1 MFHPDKLRKEHQT
14 AGAEWFK
21 LCTQVHGIVDHL
33 GKMEPSNLQD
43 YLEQAKAQAEAQALS
58 DSCVQLLCAEPCS
71 LETAR
76 KVAHMLIDHGEQR
89 AAAAAAPGAAAS
101 GLGETK
107 LGRII
112 RAGVD
117 RLVSQ
122 FERLAAE
129 ALPTDSR
136 AKAQASLSSHAS
148 DASDASDA
156 SRWVSCSLC
165 WRELVLDAHDR
176 IATLT
181 AWFLAQV
188 LGDSGDSSAAQQQQ
202 QCSLAR
208 QVLQHIDLAGG
219 QRVPGIWDQRV
230 TQQRLQDEDYNNSP
244 WFGGA
249 GAGAGAGS
257 GSGSGSGSSSSSASS
272 AFGQQY
278 QQYELKHN
286 YFDAEVAAAA
296 AAAAAA
302 APSHI
307 CEVAADRRTLPQIW
321 EVRAHVLGFPCAPC
335 DAMTA
340 SAFTQYHVQAWLA
353 NQQQQ
358 QQQQLPFHAAAG
370 DEGAMLLV
378 SEPIVASSQWLAD
391 QAQTVAQQHFV
402 APEYKEEED
411 GDGFDLGHLQATF
424 DAFCK
429 QQALTADKRIA
440 RMPLLVSWAQE
451 MLRFNPHFVT
461 RFDQLLNDLTGAGCC
476 QTADDAD
483 DVLFQVRNLD
493 VHALLRPTPGPA
505 ASACSELKGGQ
516 QLQQQFR
523 ADGGLSAG
531 AAAFKEEAGQHEEEL
546 AAEEAQQEEE
556 PVVGHGLAAATAAAS
571 EPESTPSTEQQE
583 QPQQERGG
591 AKRKLDQLY
600 ARVYEE
606 GRSDKEVVEPK
617 AKRICARIDGST
629 SKSKAATL
637 TAVPTRRGKDAKE
650 F

>member
-1 MFHPDKLRKEHQT
+1 MAGLSDENYKLLMSMLKELQDRDRRKRFTHARIPSVHYDAPSAAWLFMDCVDYEQDCTRWPSILCGKRKTRGIQKQSMFHPDKLRKEHQT

-76 KVAHMLIDHGEQR
+76 EVAQMLIDHGEQR

-107 LGRII
+107 LSRII

-219 QRVPGIWDQRV
+219 QRV
-230 TQQRLQDEDYNNSP
+230 T
-244 WFGGA
+244 
-249 GAGAGAGS
+249 
-257 GSGSGSGSSSSSASS
+257 SA
-272 AFGQQY
+272 
-278 QQYELKHN
+278 
-286 YFDAEVAAAA
+286 
-296 AAAAAA
+296 
-302 APSHI
+302 
-307 CEVAADRRTLPQIW
+307 
-321 EVRAHVLGFPCAPC
+321 
-335 DAMTA
+335 
-340 SAFTQYHVQAWLA
+340 
-353 NQQQQ
+353 
-358 QQQQLPFHAAAG
+358 
-370 DEGAMLLV
+370 
-378 SEPIVASSQWLAD
+378 
-391 QAQTVAQQHFV
+391 
-402 APEYKEEED
+402 
-411 GDGFDLGHLQATF
+411 
-424 DAFCK
+424 
-429 QQALTADKRIA
+429 
-440 RMPLLVSWAQE
+440 
-451 MLRFNPHFVT
+451 
-461 RFDQLLNDLTGAGCC
+461 
-476 QTADDAD
+476 
-483 DVLFQVRNLD
+483 
-493 VHALLRPTPGPA
+493 
-505 ASACSELKGGQ
+505 
-516 QLQQQFR
+516 
-523 ADGGLSAG
+523 
-531 AAAFKEEAGQHEEEL
+531 
-546 AAEEAQQEEE
+546 
-556 PVVGHGLAAATAAAS
+556 
-571 EPESTPSTEQQE
+571 
-583 QPQQERGG
+583 
-591 AKRKLDQLY
+591 
-600 ARVYEE
+600 
-606 GRSDKEVVEPK
+606 
-617 AKRICARIDGST
+617 
-629 SKSKAATL
+629 
-637 TAVPTRRGKDAKE
+637 
-650 F
+650 